1 MEINFTHPENN
12 DIPHPEKVFVGSGEL
27 NLACSLRKTI
37 IVLVITAVIFTFLAS
52 RLFHAAPI
60 CFNMRLKSLIMLILP
75 CAMVIISIC
84 SAILNTVRHGDK
96 YKWYATGRDFTI
108 FRKNRP
114 AITIF
119 YKEVVLVDY
128 EPLKFLYFFNQGYRV
143 RVQTTRD
150 EYEFKYAFPRGRG
163 SKRFE
168 DTPFGLLA
176 RMVENLRIMGLDEA
190 IRDNGAKDYNK
201 PSIEDVFS
209 DIVGEQLVREREKN
223 DNNGFYL

>member
-1 MEINFTHPENN
+1 MEINFNHPDNN
-12 DIPHPEKVFVGSGEL
+12 DIPHPEKVFLGSGEL
-27 NLACSLRKTI
+27 NLACSLKKTI
-37 IVLVITAVIFTFLAS
+37 IVLVILAVVIAFFTS
-52 RLFHAAPI
+52 RLFHIAPI
-60 CFNMRLKSLIMLILP
+60 VFSMKSKSLVKLIP
-75 CAMVIISIC
+75 FCASAAVAIC
-84 SAILNTVRHGDK
+84 SAILNIVRHGDK

-119 YKEVVLVDY
+119 YKEVILVDY
-128 EPLKFLYFFNQGYRV
+128 EPLKFLYFFNQGY

>member
-1 MEINFTHPENN
+1 MEANFTHPDNN
-12 DIPHPEKVFVGSGEL
+12 DIPHPEKVFLGSGEL
-27 NLACSLRKTI
+27 NLACSLKKTI
-37 IVLVITAVIFTFLAS
+37 IVLVILAVVIAFFTS
-52 RLFHAAPI
+52 RFFRVAPI
-60 CFNMRLKSLIMLILP
+60 VFSMKSKSLIKLIP
-75 CAMVIISIC
+75 FCASAAVAIC
-84 SAILNTVRHGDK
+84 SAILNIVRHGDK

-119 YKEVVLVDY
+119 YKEVILVDY

-143 RVQTTRD
+143 RVQTTRN
-150 EYEFKYAFPRGRG
+150 EYEFKYAFPRGKG

-176 RMVENLRIMGLDEA
+176 RMVENLRVMGLDEA

-223 DNNGFYL
+223 DKNGFYL

>member
-1 MEINFTHPENN
+1 LEINFTHPENN
-12 DIPHPEKVFVGSGEL
+12 NVPHPEKVFVGSGEL

-52 RLFHAAPI
+52 RLFHYAPI
-60 CFNMRLKSLIMLILP
+60 WFNMEARSTLKLLP
-75 CAMVIISIC
+75 YCAFGIITIC
-84 SAILNTVRHGDK
+84 STILGVLRHGEK

-108 FRKNRP
+108 SRKNKP
-114 AITIF
+114 STIIF

-128 EPLKFLYFFNQGYRV
+128 EPLKFLYFFNQGYLVRV
-143 RVQTTRD
+143 RTTRD
-150 EYEFKYAFPRGRG
+150 EYEFKYAFTGGKG

-176 RMVENLRIMGLDEA
+176 RMVENLRVMGLDDA
-190 IRDNGAKDYNK
+190 LRDNGVKDYNK

>member
-1 MEINFTHPENN
+1 MEANFTHPDNN
-12 DIPHPEKVFVGSGEL
+12 DIPHPEKVFLGSGEL
-27 NLACSLRKTI
+27 NLACSLKKTI
-37 IVLVITAVIFTFLAS
+37 IVLVILAFVIAFFTS
-52 RLFHAAPI
+52 RLFHVAPI
-60 CFNMRLKSLIMLILP
+60 LFSMKSKSLVKLIP
-75 CAMVIISIC
+75 FCASAAVAIC
-84 SAILNTVRHGDK
+84 SAILNIVRHGDK

-119 YKEVVLVDY
+119 YKEVILVDY

-150 EYEFKYAFPRGRG
+150 EYEFKYAFPRRKG

-176 RMVENLRIMGLDEA
+176 RTVDDLRTMGLDDA
-190 IRDNGAKDYNK
+190 IRDNGVKDYNK
-201 PSIEDVFS
+201 RSIEDVFN
-209 DIVGEQLVREREKN
+209 DIVGEQLVREREKER
-223 DNNGFYL
+223 

>member
-1 MEINFTHPENN
+1 MEANFTHPDNN
-12 DIPHPEKVFVGSGEL
+12 DIPHPEKVFLGSGEL
-27 NLACSLRKTI
+27 NLACSLKKTI
-37 IVLVITAVIFTFLAS
+37 IVLVILAVVIAFFMS
-52 RLFHAAPI
+52 RLFHVAPI
-60 CFNMRLKSLIMLILP
+60 LFSMKSKSLVKLIP
-75 CAMVIISIC
+75 FCASAAVAIC
-84 SAILNTVRHGDK
+84 SAILNIVRHGDK

-119 YKEVVLVDY
+119 YKEVILVDY

-168 DTPFGLLA
+168 DTPFGLLS
-176 RMVENLRIMGLDEA
+176 RTVENLRIMGLDEA

-201 PSIEDVFS
+201 RSIEDVFS
-209 DIVGEQLVREREKN
+209 DIVGEQLVREREKKR
-223 DNNGFYL
+223 

>member
-1 MEINFTHPENN
+1 MEINFNHPDNN
-12 DIPHPEKVFVGSGEL
+12 DIPHPEKVFLGSGEL
-27 NLACSLRKTI
+27 NLACSLKKTI
-37 IVLVITAVIFTFLAS
+37 IVLVILAFVIAFFTS
-52 RLFHAAPI
+52 RLFHVAPI
-60 CFNMRLKSLIMLILP
+60 VFSMKSKSLVKLIP
-75 CAMVIISIC
+75 FCASAAVAIC
-84 SAILNTVRHGDK
+84 SAILNIVRHGDK

-176 RMVENLRIMGLDEA
+176 RTVDSLRAMGLDDA
-190 IRDNGAKDYNK
+190 IRDNGVKDYNK

-209 DIVGEQLVREREKN
+209 DIVGEQLVREREKS

>member
-1 MEINFTHPENN
+1 MEINFNHPDNN
-12 DIPHPEKVFVGSGEL
+12 DIPHPEKVFLGSGEL
-27 NLACSLRKTI
+27 NLACSLKKTI
-37 IVLVITAVIFTFLAS
+37 IVLVILAVVIAFFTS
-52 RLFHAAPI
+52 RLFHIAPI
-60 CFNMRLKSLIMLILP
+60 VFSMKSKSLVKLIP
-75 CAMVIISIC
+75 FCASAAVAIC
-84 SAILNTVRHGDK
+84 SAILNIVRHGDK

-119 YKEVVLVDY
+119 YKEVILVDY

-143 RVQTTRD
+143 RVQTTRN

-201 PSIEDVFS
+201 PSIENVFS
-209 DIVGEQLVREREKN
+209 DIVGEQLVREREKS